1 MYKAIAVNKRN
12 TVIIMLVFL
21 LLIGGLAWLIGYL
34 YDDYSTAV
42 MILAVAAVYA
52 LLQYFI
58 ASRLAMA
65 VNGGRE
71 ITKRDSPLLYN
82 TVENIAIA
90 EGLPMPRVFLIDDP
104 APNAFATG
112 RNPKSAMVAA
122 TTGLLDVMDKRE
134 LTAVMAHEMGHVRNY
149 DILVSMIVF
158 GLVSVISLIAD
169 LVLRMTFFGRGSD
182 NDNKNGYLM
191 LIGLIAAVIAPIAAL
206 LIQLAVS
213 RQREYLADASA
224 AMTTRDSEG
233 MILALEKLKSAGRP
247 MQRQNTSTAHLFL
260 NDPLKKGFF
269 SKIFST
275 HPPLEERI
283 ARLKRNA
290 EKF

>member
-1 MYKAIAVNKRN
+1 VYKAITANKRN

-34 YDDYSTAV
+34 YDDYSTAGV
-42 MILAVAAVYA
+42 ILAVAAVYA
-52 LLQYFI
+52 VLQYFI

-65 VNGGRE
+65 VNGAHE
-71 ITKRDSPLLYN
+71 ISKKDNPLLYN

-112 RNPKSAMVAA
+112 RNPKNAMVAA
-122 TTGLLDVMDKRE
+122 TTGLLSVMDKRE

-158 GLVSVISLIAD
+158 GLVSVISLISD
-169 LVLRMTFFGRGSD
+169 LVLRMTLFGRGSN
-182 NDNKNGYLM
+182 NDNKNGYVM
-191 LIGLIAAVIAPIAAL
+191 LIGLIAVVLAPIVAL
-206 LIQLAVS
+206 LVQLAVS

-247 MQRQNTSTAHLFL
+247 MQRQNTSTAHLFF
-260 NDPLKKGFF
+260 NNPLKKGFF

-283 ARLKRNA
+283 TRLKKNA